1 MHLCYN
7 ADMTNNSLAVF
18 LTVVEEMSFTKAAQ
32 KLYITQQSLSG
43 HIKRLEDAYGVRLFE
58 RKPRLKLTP
67 EGEAMAFYARQMLR
81 AERNLTDRFA
91 DLSRKTDGYLDLG
104 LSHQRSD
111 AFFEGI
117 WQRFHPDYPNID
129 IRLREENTQGL
140 LGALLR
146 NEIDLMIGI
155 NVASSPRLLIEPL
168 TTEQMRVVVSKKLL
182 KTCFPDNTDALIR
195 QAQKTGISPE
205 DLARLPLIVLPAGNR
220 LRISLDDMFRRA
232 GIMPHLVL
240 ESNHQPMAYR
250 LALKGEA
257 AAALS
262 PIVLY
267 RYYREKRKLPKGVFG
282 FRVKGATENRVALVS
297 RADTEDHSYIEA
309 ARQAI
314 RDEYTTYNRIM
325 DEAKL

>member
-1 MHLCYN
+1 
-7 ADMTNNSLAVF
+7 MTNNSLSVF

-43 HIKRLEDAYGVRLFE
+43 HIKRLEDTYGVRLFD

-67 EGEAMAFYARQMLR
+67 EGEAMAFYARQMVR

-117 WQRFHPDYPNID
+117 WQRFHPHYPNID

-146 NEIDLMIGI
+146 NDIDLMIGI
-155 NVASSPRLLIEPL
+155 NVAPSPRLLIEPL
-168 TTEQMRVVVSKKLL
+168 AVEQMRCVVSKPLMKTVFPETHEAVTKRAL
-182 KTCFPDNTDALIR
+182 KKGIR
-195 QAQKTGISPE
+195 LSE
-205 DLARLPLIVLPAGNR
+205 LANLPLAVLPAGNR
-220 LRISLDDMFRRA
+220 LRITLDGMFQREGVLPNRA
-232 GIMPHLVL
+232 L
-240 ESNHQPMAYR
+240 ETNHQAMAYR
-250 LALKGEA
+250 LALKSATA
-257 AAALS
+257 AVIS

-267 RYYREKRKLPKGVFG
+267 RYYREKRRLPKDVYS
-282 FRVKGATENRVALVS
+282 FRVEGAVENRVELVS
-297 RADTEDHSYIEA
+297 RTDAIPHSYLEA

-314 RDEYTTYNRIM
+314 RDEYAEYNAIM
-325 DEAKL
+325 AETGL

>member
-1 MHLCYN
+1 
-7 ADMTNNSLAVF
+7 MTNTSLSVF
-18 LTVVEEMSFTKAAQ
+18 LAVVEEMSFTKAAQ

-43 HIKRLEDAYGVRLFE
+43 HIKRLEDAYGVLLFE
-58 RKPRLKLTP
+58 RKPRLNLTP
-67 EGEAMAFYARQMLR
+67 EGEAMAFYARQIVR

-117 WQRFHPDYPNID
+117 WQRFHPHYPNID

-146 NEIDLMIGI
+146 GEIDLMIGI
-155 NVASSPRLLIEPL
+155 NVSPSPRLLIEPL
-168 TTEQMRVVVSKKLL
+168 TTEQMRIVVSRRLL
-182 KTCFPDNTDALIR
+182 KEYYQDQTDAFIR
-195 QAQKTGISPE
+195 QAMKHGITIE
-205 DLARLPLIVLPAGNR
+205 DIARLPLIVLPQGNR
-220 LRISLDDMFRRA
+220 LRLSLDDMFRRA

-267 RYYREKRKLPKGVFG
+267 RYYREKRRLPKDVFG
-282 FRVKGATENRVALVS
+282 FRVKSATENRVQLVS
-297 RADTEDHSYIEA
+297 RSDAVDHSYLEA

-314 RDEYTTYNRIM
+314 RDEYAVYNATMEETR
-325 DEAKL
+325 L

>member
-1 MHLCYN
+1 
-7 ADMTNNSLAVF
+7 MTNTSLSVF

-43 HIKRLEDAYGVRLFE
+43 HIKRLEEAYGVRLFE

-117 WQRFHPDYPNID
+117 WQRFHPHYPNID

-146 NEIDLMIGI
+146 GEIDLMIGI
-155 NVASSPRLLIEPL
+155 NVSPSPRLLIEPL
-168 TTEQMRVVVSKKLL
+168 TTEQMRLVVSKRLL
-182 KTCFPDNTDALIR
+182 KQFYPDNLDAFIR
-195 QAQKTGISPE
+195 QALKYGIAP
-205 DLARLPLIVLPAGNR
+205 DDMAHLPLIVLPEGNR
-220 LRISLDDMFRRA
+220 LRTSLNEMFRQA

-240 ESNHQPMAYR
+240 ESNNQPLAYR

-257 AAALS
+257 AAAIS

-267 RYYREKRKLPKGVFG
+267 RYYREKRRLPKDVYG
-282 FRVKGATENRVALVS
+282 FRAMGATNNRVQLVS
-297 RADTEDHSYIEA
+297 RTDAADHSYLEA

-314 RDEYTTYNRIM
+314 RDEYAVYNATM
-325 DEAKL
+325 EETGL